1 MKIIKKGNQDLI
13 SAKELHVGLG
23 IKRDYSTWIKQSIQR
38 AELEDGKDFTSQKGE
53 STGGRPTIEYYLVRD
68 AALSVIMMSG
78 GKLANSLRKTVIDL
92 YNQHDTGLAF
102 SSTQIMALMELSKA
116 MTLISIQK
124 DVERKHHALFSPTE
138 KWAGRRAEILG
149 YSKSTMIEAMKAV
162 NKKYKSIRASLLHL
176 DAAELIRMGVIDFM
190 MIMGKTEEYATNV
203 GNLCKTMAKEMELD
217 TIIWD
222 DTKPN
227 PLKIN
232 EEDVNERKKKYG
244 NAQKLLS

>member
-1 MKIIKKGNQDLI
+1 MKLVKKENQLLVSARDL
-13 SAKELHVGLG
+13 HTQLG
-23 IKRDYSTWIKQSIQR
+23 IKRKFTNWIEYSIER
-38 AELEDGKDFTSQKGE
+38 AELEEDKDFITFLLQ
-53 STGGRPTIEYYLVRD
+53 STGGRPSKEYQLTKD

-116 MTLISIQK
+116 MTLISIQR
-124 DVERKHHALFSPTE
+124 DVERKHYALFSPTG
-138 KWAGRRAEILG
+138 KWAERRAGILG
-149 YSKSTMIEAMKAV
+149 YSKETMIEAMKAV

-190 MIMGKTEEYATNV
+190 IIMGKTEEYATNV

-232 EEDVNERKKKYG
+232 EEDVNDRRKKYG